1 MKILY
6 LKELLVI
13 KVWNLIDGFLFI
25 VEGYYKVKDLLV
37 WCYGKIS
44 EVVGMYVWSIFEL
57 FMIKERDVKK
67 IYEFYEVL
75 LFNVEFLWI
84 LESLNK
90 LDVVVRFMFDKLGVI
105 KNEFV
110 MIDE

>member
-1 MKILY
+1 
-6 LKELLVI
+6 
-13 KVWNLIDGFLFI
+13 
-25 VEGYYKVKDLLV
+25 
-37 WCYGKIS
+37 
-44 EVVGMYVWSIFEL
+44 
-57 FMIKERDVKK
+57 MIKERDVRK
-67 IYEFYEVL
+67 IYEFYEIL